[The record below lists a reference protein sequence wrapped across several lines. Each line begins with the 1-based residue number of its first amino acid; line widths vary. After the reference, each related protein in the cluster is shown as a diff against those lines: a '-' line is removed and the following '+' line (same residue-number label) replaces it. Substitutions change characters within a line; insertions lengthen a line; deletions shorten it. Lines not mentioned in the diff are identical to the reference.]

1 MCRRRHSERDPDLG
15 RPLCVECFDYEG
27 AVLWNAHASMLWNNS
42 IQGIRRSLAEAGGL
56 NQKSLRTVAQVH
68 YLKVAEMQRRGLVH
82 LHVILRADGPESL
95 EDDPP
100 SWLTPEVLMS
110 NARRALTR
118 AFAQGAEGEMYKW
131 GAQLDIK
138 DLGVDTSDT
147 TKIPSYVAKYAIKT
161 TDGTRDLARRFH
173 ARRQIVALIDDPHTR
188 RLALTAW
195 DLDQRAPLESLHLKN
210 HAHNFG
216 FTGQLITKS
225 RGYSTTFAA
234 LRNARAEYMR
244 TRNEGDPIEGTFR
257 YEGRG
262 YDDPRGTELAEL
274 FFNMKRELREEAAER
289 RQNSLSTTTESPL

>member
-1 MCRRRHSERDPDLG
+1 
-15 RPLCVECFDYEG
+15 
-27 AVLWNAHASMLWNNS
+27 MLWNNS

-138 DLGVDTSDT
+138 DLGVDKSDT

>member
-1 MCRRRHSERDPDLG
+1 
-15 RPLCVECFDYEG
+15 
-27 AVLWNAHASMLWNNS
+27 
-42 IQGIRRSLAEAGGL
+42 
-56 NQKSLRTVAQVH
+56 
-68 YLKVAEMQRRGLVH
+68 
-82 LHVILRADGPESL
+82 
-95 EDDPP
+95 
-100 SWLTPEVLMS
+100 MS

-118 AFAQGAEGEMYKW
+118 ACAQGAEGEEYKW
-131 GAQLDIK
+131 GARLDIK
-138 DLGVDTSDT
+138 DLGVDKSDT